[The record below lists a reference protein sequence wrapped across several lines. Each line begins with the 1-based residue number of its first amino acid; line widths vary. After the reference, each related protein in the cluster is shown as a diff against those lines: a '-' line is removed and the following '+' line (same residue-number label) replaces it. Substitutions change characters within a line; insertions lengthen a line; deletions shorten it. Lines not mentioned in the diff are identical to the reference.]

1 MAPKSI
7 ASIGVD
13 CAAADLT
20 KGAVAS
26 ALAPNRK
33 ERRSRLIMGIL
44 SVIHVKARRGS
55 QNVSR
60 HHGVPKNVGSTWPRP
75 AAALRGVGLRPVL
88 QPARVPPPALVCH
101 RLCESVGF

>member
-1 MAPKSI
+1 MAAKSI

-20 KGAVAS
+20 KGAAVS

-33 ERRSRLIMGIL
+33 ERRSRLIMGVL
-44 SVIHVKARRGS
+44 FLIHVKARS

-60 HHGVPKNVGSTWPRP
+60 QHGVPKNVGSTWPRP
-75 AAALRGVGLRPVL
+75 AAALRGVGLRGVL
-88 QPARVPPPALVCH
+88 QLARVPPRPSFAIA
-101 RLCESVGF
+101 SASP